1 MDRLTTSASER
12 DPLPVQTMSR
22 MNDQQIATHG
32 VYASQVLENPAYQ
45 EAMKLLRE
53 QVVAAWKDC
62 PVRDAEGQLL
72 LLQLAKLTD
81 KFEAILNGAVE
92 SGKLADHRLK
102 IDELRNE
109 SPARKWV
116 RRVAG

>member
-1 MDRLTTSASER
+1 
-12 DPLPVQTMSR
+12 MSS

-53 QVVAAWKDC
+53 QVVEAWKDC

-81 KFEAILNGAVE
+81 KFEAILKGAVE

-102 IDELRNE
+102 LDELRNE

-116 RRVAG
+116 RRVVAG

>member
-1 MDRLTTSASER
+1 
-12 DPLPVQTMSR
+12 MSG

-45 EAMKLLRE
+45 EAMKLLRQ
-53 QVVAAWKDC
+53 QVVEAWKDC

-81 KFEAILNGAVE
+81 KFEAILQGAVE

-102 IDELRNE
+102 LDDLRNE

-116 RRVAG
+116 RRVVAG